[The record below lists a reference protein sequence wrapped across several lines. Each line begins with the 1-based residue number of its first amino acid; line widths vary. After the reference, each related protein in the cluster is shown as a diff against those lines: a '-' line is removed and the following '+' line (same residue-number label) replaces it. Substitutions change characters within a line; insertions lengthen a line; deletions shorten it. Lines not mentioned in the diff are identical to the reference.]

1 MLRNLNDIFLFDGA
15 NRNSWH
21 LDVAIESILDG
32 DTQYVRD
39 HLNELLYE
47 EFSSIPNERD
57 YYGSLYRFTSL
68 PVLNKGKIDERKP
81 VISDIKNG
89 ALSFANPK
97 VFNDPM
103 DPILREWLNYKKKE
117 SRSSVKK
124 KLFDHL
130 TNALDNLKICCLSRN
145 SESDDEFVYDDHR
158 RMSLNPLMWAHY
170 ADKHRG
176 VCIEYEI
183 TDDMI
188 TAHNDSHQVL
198 RINNVR
204 YRDRKVMSDY
214 ITLDNALLAKGA
226 SWQYENET
234 RLLYYDKN
242 NVSENGKAD
251 DYISLSGFRIKS
263 IYLGYRIKKK
273 DKIDVIE
280 ASKGKG
286 ITLFQ
291 VSFSRN
297 DITKLIATEII

>member
-1 MLRNLNDIFLFDGA
+1 MLRNLNDIFLLDGA

-32 DTQYVRD
+32 DAQYARD
-39 HLNELLYE
+39 HLNELLYD
-47 EFSSIPNERD
+47 EFSSIPNERG
-57 YYGSLYRFTSL
+57 YHGHLYRFTSL
-68 PVLNKGKIDERKP
+68 PVLNKGKINENKP
-81 VISDIKNG
+81 VISDIKNE

-124 KLFDHL
+124 KIFDHL
-130 TNALDNLKICCLSRN
+130 TNALDNLKICCLSRD
-145 SESDDEFVYDDHR
+145 SENDDEYVYDHR

-176 VCIEYEI
+176 ICIEYEI
-183 TDDMI
+183 TDGMI
-188 TAHNDSHQVL
+188 TAHNDAHQVL

-242 NVSENGKAD
+242 INTTSGKAD
-251 DYISLSGFRIKS
+251 DYLSLSGFRIKS
-263 IYLGYRIKKK
+263 IYLGYRIKKQ

-280 ASKGKG
+280 ASERKG
-286 ITLFQ
+286 ITVFQ
-291 VSFSRN
+291 VSFNNN
-297 DITKLIATEII
+297 DITSLIATEVY